1 MSLPIPLIIHVHG
14 ATRKWREMGR
24 GNVPS
29 KNNLGV
35 SPTRF
40 GDFLN
45 TSVYPLKL
53 SATAMQNVENDP
65 LLQNIAE
72 ARFPC
77 RETMTYLA
85 PRLSWWTKNWKPLSG
100 LGGNF
105 LSFEETAD
113 TQLQTQES
121 THIIHTQDCGEVLSI
136 LSMIF
141 SQSPSCTF
149 GLWLRKER
157 S

>member
-1 MSLPIPLIIHVHG
+1 
-14 ATRKWREMGR
+14 MGR

-85 PRLSWWTKNWKPLSG
+85 PRLS
-100 LGGNF
+100 
-105 LSFEETAD
+105 
-113 TQLQTQES
+113 
-121 THIIHTQDCGEVLSI
+121 
-136 LSMIF
+136 
-141 SQSPSCTF
+141 
-149 GLWLRKER
+149 
-157 S
+157 